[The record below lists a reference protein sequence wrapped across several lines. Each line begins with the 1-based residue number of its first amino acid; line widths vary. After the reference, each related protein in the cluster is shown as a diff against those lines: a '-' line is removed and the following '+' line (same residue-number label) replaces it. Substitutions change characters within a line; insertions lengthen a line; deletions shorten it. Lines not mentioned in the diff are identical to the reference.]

1 MDANFFYLAMLTVH
15 LFCVSTWLGGNV
27 FFIGFVALTRKEN
40 FLKNIRARLIF
51 TYAIS
56 FRKMTYV
63 LFAAIL
69 LSGMGLIY
77 AHGWLNASLFILPAA
92 KIALWKLS
100 IFSAMGILQLVHDF
114 LIGPRSYH
122 IDGDEIRV
130 KEEYRS
136 VNRLVG
142 YTVFLITLTLFM
154 LGILLSRRAIG

>member
-15 LFCVSTWLGGNV
+15 LFCVATWLGGNI

-69 LSGMGLIY
+69 LSGLGLIY
-77 AHGWLNASLFILPAA
+77 ANGWLNANLFVLPAA
-92 KIALWKLS
+92 KAALLKLG
-100 IFSAMGILQLVHDF
+100 IFSAMAVLQLVHDF
-114 LIGPRSYH
+114 FIGPRSYH
-122 IDGDEIRV
+122 IDGDEVRV
-130 KEEYRS
+130 KEEFRS
-136 VNRLVG
+136 VNRIVG
-142 YTVFLITLTLFM
+142 YTVFLVTLTLFM
-154 LGILLSRRAIG
+154 LGILLSRRVI

>member
-15 LFCVSTWLGGNV
+15 LFCVATWLGGNI
-27 FFIGFVALTRKEN
+27 FFIGFVALTRRET

-69 LSGMGLIY
+69 LSGLGLVY
-77 AHGWLNASLFILPAA
+77 ANGWLNRNLFVLPAA
-92 KIALWKLS
+92 RAALWKLG
-100 IFSAMGILQLVHDF
+100 IFTAMGILQLVHDF
-114 LIGPRSYH
+114 FIGPRSYH
-122 IDGDEIRV
+122 IDGDEVRV

-142 YTVFLITLTLFM
+142 YTVFLMTLTLFM
-154 LGILLSRRAIG
+154 LGILLSRRML